1 MAPYSSRGMT
11 TWSLLEGNGNMK
23 PDLLTAGTKI
33 AGLSIEGEGQCT
45 VNSGTSVSA
54 GIITA
59 SIAMTL
65 SGFHG

>member
-1 MAPYSSRGMT
+1 
-11 TWSLLEGNGNMK
+11 MK